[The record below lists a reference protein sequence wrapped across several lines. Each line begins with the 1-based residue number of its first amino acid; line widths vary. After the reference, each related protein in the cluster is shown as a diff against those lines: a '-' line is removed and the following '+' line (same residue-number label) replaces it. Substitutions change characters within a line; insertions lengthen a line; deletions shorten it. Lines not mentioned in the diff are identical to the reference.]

1 MSVKSGVPLSYDEY
15 SSLLLAAA
23 SAYDDQHQPKKI
35 KRHIINHTLYDVP
48 EETDAME
55 PYDIDSS
62 VSELHA
68 YATKFG
74 KINRPFNNRS
84 NNIVKMSSDKWYSL
98 DEKSRA
104 IWDQIDNNAKSL
116 ILGYTSPSPLS
127 RPQLN
132 RSNGP
137 S

>member
-1 MSVKSGVPLSYDEY
+1 MSVKSEVPLSYDEY

-35 KRHIINHTLYDVP
+35 KRHVMNHTLYDDP
-48 EETDAME
+48 EETDEIE

-74 KINRPFNNRS
+74 KMTRPSNNRS
-84 NNIVKMSSDKWYSL
+84 NNIVKM
-98 DEKSRA
+98 
-104 IWDQIDNNAKSL
+104 
-116 ILGYTSPSPLS
+116 
-127 RPQLN
+127 
-132 RSNGP
+132 
-137 S
+137 